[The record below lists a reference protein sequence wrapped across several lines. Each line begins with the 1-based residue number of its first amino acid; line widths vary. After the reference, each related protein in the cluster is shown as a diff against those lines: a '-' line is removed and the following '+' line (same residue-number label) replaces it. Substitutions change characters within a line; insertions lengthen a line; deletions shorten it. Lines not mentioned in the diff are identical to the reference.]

1 MQESR
6 RFRRKNMT
14 GDVKTFNNGG
24 TYVGGLR
31 DISKGGISVET
42 SIPYEVGHEMFVT
55 IELPETLDT
64 VTALAEVVW
73 VHPLEATFH
82 PTGMGLKFLDL
93 KDEDYYKLE
102 KILELT

>member
-1 MQESR
+1 MKESR
-6 RFRRKNMT
+6 RSKRKNMT
-14 GDVKTFNNGG
+14 GDVKTSNNGG

-31 DISKGGISVET
+31 DISEGGISVET
-42 SIPYEVGHEMFVT
+42 STPYEVGYEMYVT
-55 IELPETLDT
+55 IELPEALES

-82 PTGMGLKFLDL
+82 PTGMGLKFLAL

-102 KILELT
+102 KILELG

>member
-1 MQESR
+1 MRESR

-14 GDVKTFNNGG
+14 GDVKIFNNGG
-24 TYVGGLR
+24 TYLGGLR
-31 DISKGGISVET
+31 DISEGGISVET
-42 SIPYEVGHEMFVT
+42 STPYEVGYEMFVT
-55 IELPETLDT
+55 IELPEALET

-82 PTGMGLKFLDL
+82 PTGMGLKFLSL

-102 KILELT
+102 KILEL

>member
-1 MQESR
+1 MA
-6 RFRRKNMT
+6 
-14 GDVKTFNNGG
+14 GDVKTADNGD

-31 DISKGGISVET
+31 DISEGGISVATET
-42 SIPYEVGHEMFVT
+42 PYEVGYEMYVT
-55 IELPETLDT
+55 IELPEALES

-82 PTGMGLKFLDL
+82 PTGMGLKFLSL

-102 KILELT
+102 KILDLT